1 MVLLR
6 NSILWK
12 HAQLSSMT
20 GCRVSDVVHY
30 KQIYK
35 KSPPLKSP
43 RLHIQ
48 MSHNPGKNGNLQ
60 RTVSITFLCWCHAL
74 SWHIIP
80 PWATEKSQ
88 EAGTAL
94 HMLGALHSSYNA
106 QDIYIYIYSSQKV
119 WWAVFWWDL
128 LPRSSLLAFC
138 ISMVIWNDWKW
149 SRLTTKWCIR
159 VGINQTLWLVSWLK
173 CERQLS
179 VAQLTPQTKKL
190 KQMQNSNRWKVFW
203 HHW

>member
-1 MVLLR
+1 MGIFSVLYL
-6 NSILWK
+6 SLFFVDAMLWVDTSF
-12 HAQLSSMT
+12 HHGLQ
-20 GCRVSDVVHY
+20 
-30 KQIYK
+30 
-35 KSPPLKSP
+35 KSPKKQALPF
-43 RLHIQ
+43 
-48 MSHNPGKNGNLQ
+48 
-60 RTVSITFLCWCHAL
+60 TCWVLCIRHTM
-74 SWHIIP
+74 HR
-80 PWATEKSQ
+80 
-88 EAGTAL
+88 
-94 HMLGALHSSYNA
+94 
-106 QDIYIYIYSSQKV
+106 IYIYIYSSQKV

-203 HHW
+203 HHWNMFLVMYNHPTPLENPYQILEFEHTNVCAGIQRPRTCTCHHTG